1 MTRLQRMF
9 TANPFDD
16 RFFDGAFRQLFDAP
30 SMRAPFPA
38 LNVWEDGDKLIA
50 EAEVPGLRLEEIELL
65 ALGTELTIKGRRPDV
80 REANM
85 AMHRQE
91 RGAGEFAR
99 TVTLPVE
106 IESSKVEATLRDGI
120 LTIILP
126 KAEPAKARKI
136 PVKAL

>member
-1 MTRLQRMF
+1 MTRVQRLF
-9 TANPFDD
+9 AANPFDD

-50 EAEVPGLRLEEIELL
+50 EAEVPGLKLEDIELL
-65 ALGTELTIKGRRPDV
+65 ALGTDLTIKGRRPEA
-80 REANM
+80 REPNM
-85 AMHRQE
+85 AAHRQE
-91 RGAGEFAR
+91 RGVGEFAR

-120 LTIILP
+120 LTIVLP
-126 KAEPAKARKI
+126 KAEPARARKI
-136 PVKAL
+136 PVKAM